1 MRLVKLET
9 GLNDAKIH
17 LENEFRGSRGRLAGQ
32 ITARRCWLAR
42 NRNQN
47 GGVWEQG
54 QQSGW
59 RGVML
64 AAGIA
69 NGLAA
74 EF

>member
-1 MRLVKLET
+1 MRLVELKT

-47 GGVWEQG
+47 AAGGGGVWW
-54 QQSGW
+54 GW

-64 AAGIA
+64 AAGNA